1 MHHVCA
7 LFNGRR
13 NIGDQVGFVC
23 PFCLEKKQ
31 EKVRAEG
38 SKEVVVA
45 PLEANKKMA
54 AQDLQESILT
64 TFLEGRIQQRLE
76 RAYQE
81 TADKYGIALEAV
93 EKCPTLSLR
102 LVSAYEKMHVVRD
115 GVQGRYKHKNYPTE
129 FPCRT
134 KCLVLFQKID
144 GQDVILFGMYV
155 YEYGHKCPNPNQ
167 RRVYISYLD
176 SVHYFRPKQYR
187 TVVYHEIIISYLE
200 YVKARGFHTAHIWAC
215 PPLKGDDYILYV
227 HPQDQKTPKD
237 DKLRKWYQ
245 DLLAVC
251 TDRGIV
257 TEMSDIFA
265 EYLADHS
272 LDATVLPYF
281 EGDYWVNEAEV
292 IIKDL
297 RVDDGEPG
305 AGVEDEDE
313 TDDVPSKSK
322 NKSKRK
328 GQAARPTRASRGGGA
343 TGPAGKSERDPVM
356 AKLASIIEPMKEA
369 FFVARLWPKEYAD
382 ACVASRLEEIAPEA
396 TKKAEQESKM
406 LQEEGLMTSSSSSGA
421 IASKMGG
428 DSSSQGASM
437 VVVGEVAVTADVD
450 TALAVKIKDESKSD
464 GGDTTEEAD
473 ASAVKMEVVDE
484 KVEEKKVEPEE
495 VKEKEKEKEEVEVE
509 EETKA
514 ATETTTPARNSRK
527 NTTAQP
533 ARKSTRG
540 RSAETPE
547 KAEKEAAAVA
557 AGGVEIK
564 EEPASSSSSKSKAT
578 TDQSKQEPT
587 KSEPEANQAKEA
599 ATAMAVVVDPPV
611 KEEEKEGETAAAAA
625 AAVVAVKSE
634 TKEDAAAAGS
644 TVDTKMDVVEGADAS
659 SSSSSSSSSS
669 AAVETT
675 AEISAAAAAAAED
688 NAPPAAKPTMLP
700 LLFSKEDVFE
710 LNPPGTM
717 KHEIMTGWLTYSS
730 LTHPTQTPLI
740 VT

>member
-1 MHHVCA
+1 M
-7 LFNGRR
+7 
-13 NIGDQVGFVC
+13 
-23 PFCLEKKQ
+23 
-31 EKVRAEG
+31 AEG
-38 SKEVVVA
+38 STEIVVNA
-45 PLEANKKMA
+45 LETNRKMA
-54 AQDLQESILT
+54 AQDLQESTLT

-81 TADKYGIALEAV
+81 TADNQGIALEDV

-251 TDRGIV
+251 KDRGIV
-257 TEMSDIFA
+257 TELSDIFA

-297 RVDDGEPG
+297 RLDDGEPG
-305 AGVEDEDE
+305 GGGEDEVDG
-313 TDDVPSKSK
+313 DDGPSKSK

-328 GQAARPTRASRGGGA
+328 GQAARPTRASRGSAGLV
-343 TGPAGKSERDPVM
+343 GKSERDPVM

-369 FFVARLWPKEYAD
+369 FFVARLWPKEYVD
-382 ACVASRLEEIAPEA
+382 ACSAMRLDEMAPEA
-396 TKKAEQESKM
+396 TKKAEQDKEKEKM
-406 LQEEGLMTSSSSSGA
+406 LQEEGLMGSTSSSALASKVGAPGAAAAGTGTGTGTGTA
-421 IASKMGG
+421 IA
-428 DSSSQGASM
+428 
-437 VVVGEVAVTADVD
+437 GETGPTDGND
-450 TALAVKIKDESKSD
+450 VKIKDETKSSES
-464 GGDTTEEAD
+464 EEKESSSTSA
-473 ASAVKMEVVDE
+473 AVKMEVVEDS
-484 KVEEKKVEPEE
+484 KAVEEKKEDQEGE
-495 VKEKEKEKEEVEVE
+495 ASKEKEEVEE

-514 ATETTTPARNSRK
+514 KETTTPARNSRK
-527 NTTAQP
+527 NASAQP

-547 KAEKEAAAVA
+547 KGEKEAAA
-557 AGGVEIK
+557 GGVVVDVK
-564 EEPASSSSSKSKAT
+564 DEPTSTSKSKSEQSKS
-578 TDQSKQEPT
+578 DQSKNEMEVETKEASPT
-587 KSEPEANQAKEA
+587 KGA
-599 ATAMAVVVDPPV
+599 AAIPPAVVDVV
-611 KEEEKEGETAAAAA
+611 MKEEEKEKEAEEAVAVKGEVVKEEPVVNAAAAA
-625 AAVVAVKSE
+625 EA
-634 TKEDAAAAGS
+634 DA
-644 TVDTKMDVVEGADAS
+644 TKMDVETTDGATTAAAS

-669 AAVETT
+669 ASSSSSSSSSAGDDTN
-675 AEISAAAAAAAED
+675 ASAAAAVV
-688 NAPPAAKPTMLP
+688 PPPETVTVKPTMLP
-700 LLFSKEDVFE
+700 LLFSPADVFE
-710 LNPPGTM
+710 LKTPGTM
-717 KHEIMTGWLTYSS
+717 KHEIMTGVLQSS
-730 LTHPTQTPLI
+730 LTKPIRNVAQTLVLI
-740 VT
+740 LT

>member
-1 MHHVCA
+1 MQCDECDRWVHHVCA

-13 NIGDQVGFVC
+13 NISDQVGFVC

-54 AQDLQESILT
+54 AHDLQESTLT

-81 TADKYGIALEAV
+81 SADKYGIALDAV
-93 EKCPTLSLR
+93 EKCPALSLR

-251 TDRGIV
+251 KDRGIV
-257 TEMSDIFA
+257 TEMSDIFS

-297 RVDDGEPG
+297 RVDSGEPG
-305 AGVEDEDE
+305 TGIEDEEE
-313 TDDVPSKSK
+313 TEDVTSKSK

-328 GQAARPTRASRGGGA
+328 GQAARPTRTSRGGGA
-343 TGPAGKSERDPVM
+343 AGPGGKSERDPVM

-382 ACVASRLEEIAPEA
+382 ACVAMRLDEIAPEA

-406 LQEEGLMTSSSSSGA
+406 LQEEGLMSSSSSSGA
-421 IASKMGG
+421 IASKLGG
-428 DSSSQGASM
+428 DGSSQGTS
-437 VVVGEVAVTADVD
+437 VVVAGEVTVAVDSD
-450 TALAVKIKDESKSD
+450 GVKIKEESKSSSS
-464 GGDTTEEAD
+464 GGEGEEQE
-473 ASAVKMEVVDE
+473 ASVVKMEVTDE
-484 KVEEKKVEPEE
+484 KVEEKKDEPEE
-495 VKEKEKEKEEVEVE
+495 VKEKEKEEVEVE

-514 ATETTTPARNSRK
+514 VSETTTPARNSRK
-527 NTTAQP
+527 NSTAQP

-547 KAEKEAAAVA
+547 KGEKDTAAAAAV
-557 AGGVEIK
+557 GGVEIK
-564 EEPASSSSSKSKAT
+564 DEPTSSSKSKT
-578 TDQSKQEPT
+578 TAADQSKNEATKPEPDAD
-587 KSEPEANQAKEA
+587 SSKEA
-599 ATAMAVVVDPPV
+599 STAMAVVVDPPV
-611 KEEEKEGETAAAAA
+611 KEEEKEGE
-625 AAVVAVKSE
+625 AVVAVKSE
-634 TKEDAAAAGS
+634 SKEDAATAVAS
-644 TVDTKMDVVEGADAS
+644 TVETKMDVVEGADAS
-659 SSSSSSSSSS
+659 ASSSSSSS
-669 AAVETT
+669 ASATS
-675 AEISAAAAAAAED
+675 AESDAAAAAAAAEE

-700 LLFSKEDVFE
+700 LLFSTDDVFE
-710 LNPPGTM
+710 LKTPGTM
-717 KHEIMTGWLTYSS
+717 KHEIMTGGSKSS
-730 LTHPTQTPLI
+730 L
-740 VT
+740 V